1 MGIRRTVLSLL
12 AATILFGSSS
22 LPSSGQAVT
31 PSIQGQILEDAI
43 KRDFFTFFHLKERA
57 IDEHEELATHYF
69 RPGSRNDVVVCI
81 DTDKQNK
88 ILQMA
93 MVVGRD
99 FIDDP
104 KTNIFARDLVKSFL
118 EVATP
123 PSVPGDTRDLVNE
136 IFFRG
141 TVLTPSSAKSVTSND
156 QTVSLGPD
164 GKVVK
169 VGEGE
174 LKKDD
179 VAIVMS
185 GQIPKLPEKVSES
198 YRAFLGEVQ
207 NSDLPITGGH
217 VRLKNHDV
225 SQTKLLEVRVDM
237 DSVKKAP
244 KLQFVSD
251 DTEDGAETK
260 SKPGSEESD
269 AK

>member
-1 MGIRRTVLSLL
+1 MRVKRIFLSFV
-12 AATILFGSSS
+12 AATIFLASYS
-22 LPSSGQAVT
+22 LPSFGQTATLSVHGL
-31 PSIQGQILEDAI
+31 PLEDATR
-43 KRDFFTFFHLKERA
+43 RDFFTFFHLKERA
-57 IDEHEELATHYF
+57 IDEHQELATHYF

-81 DTDKQNK
+81 DTDRENK

-123 PSVPGDTRDLVNE
+123 PSVSCQTRDLVNE

-141 TVLTPSSAKSVTSND
+141 TVLTPTSAK
-156 QTVSLGPD
+156 TVSSSDKTVALGAD

-179 VAIVMS
+179 VAIIMT
-185 GQIPKLPEKVSES
+185 GQIPTLPEKPSDS
-198 YRAFLGEVQ
+198 YRAFLGEIQ
-207 NSDLPITGGH
+207 NSDLSITGGH
-217 VRLKNHDV
+217 VLMKNHDV
-225 SQTKLLEVRVDM
+225 SKTKLLEIRVEM

-244 KLQFVSD
+244 RLQFVSD
-251 DTEDGAETK
+251 DTEDGGERKSEPDPGKAETK
-260 SKPGSEESD
+260 
-269 AK
+269 